1 MKQIVFQLSN
11 CLRSGEVR
19 LFVALQSIRYRSHSV
34 RRVTAR
40 AHPLVDSS
48 VVQSDSFAAYR
59 ACWLRDPPAPL
70 AISSALGFFEGEC
83 GSSAS

>member
-1 MKQIVFQLSN
+1 LPFRVFGIGRTAFGASPPERILSWT
-11 CLRSGEVR
+11 R
-19 LFVALQSIRYRSHSV
+19 L
-34 RRVTAR
+34 
-40 AHPLVDSS
+40 

-59 ACWLRDPPAPL
+59 AYRLRDPPAPL